1 MKRNLTYYFDILT
14 ILICVAGISL
24 SIFLINLG
32 IVMLLVRIFFIG
44 SWKEKLENIKSQK
57 KILLVLLS
65 FFFLHIIGLIWTD
78 NLSFG
83 FNELIRKIAFL
94 VVPVGIL
101 SMTDIKKE
109 IIKIGFGGYV
119 ISLFIGTIWG
129 IVNLLSTDYPNLRT
143 LIPSTSHIRFSLNL
157 VFAIL
162 VIAKLFSHNYKTLS
176 LAIKILSLSIIIW
189 FITYLILTQALTGIL
204 ILSLFLIIY
213 IPFLLIQKHK
223 NKISYIVLSLYIIAI
238 SLSCFWLAREY
249 KLFFTP
255 NKVYS
260 QPLLTKTPL
269 GNDYHNLKE
278 VKLIENGNYIYLMC
292 NFEELEASWK
302 ARTGEEIGENFNI
315 LLRYMN
321 SISPYKDAKR
331 FDELTDKDIEN
342 IKNGIANKAY
352 TEKFSLRGRLYKM
365 FYQMNS
371 FKETGQIVGSSE
383 LQRVELWRNS
393 IEIIKENF
401 LYGVGTGDFEKEFAD
416 NLCKSNSQLCN
427 SGYKSHNQYLNIF
440 VTFGLLGFILF
451 LFWII
456 YPPFKAQ
463 LSTNYFYLAFAFIVL
478 ISMLTED
485 TLDNIA
491 GRMFYIFFASVMLF
505 NSRTIKE
512 ITSSKV

>member
-1 MKRNLTYYFDILT
+1 MKKNFTCYFDLLT
-14 ILICVAGISL
+14 ILIIVAGISL

-32 IVMLLVRIFFIG
+32 IVMLVIRIFFIG
-44 SWKEKLENIKSQK
+44 SLKEKLENIKAHK
-57 KILLVLLS
+57 KILFVLLS
-65 FFFLHIIGLIWTD
+65 FYFLHITGLIWTG
-78 NLSFG
+78 NLNFG
-83 FNELIRKIAFL
+83 LNELVRKLAFL
-94 VVPVGIL
+94 VVPIGIL
-101 SMTDIKKE
+101 AISDIKKD
-109 IIKIGFGGYV
+109 IIKLGFLGY
-119 ISLFIGTIWG
+119 IITLFIGTIWG
-129 IVNLLSTDYPNLRT
+129 SVNLFSVDYPDLRN

-162 VIAKLFSHNYKTLS
+162 VMAKLFIDNFKTLS
-176 LAIKILSLSIIIW
+176 PKIRILTIILIVW
-189 FITYLILTQALTGIL
+189 FTTYLVLTQAITGIL
-204 ILSLFLIIY
+204 ILSLFLLIY
-213 IPFLLIQKHK
+213 IPYLLIQKHK
-223 NKISYIVLSLYIIAI
+223 NRISYIVLSLYILTI
-238 SLSCFWLAREY
+238 SLSCFWLVREY

-260 QPLLTKTPL
+260 KPLLAKTPL
-269 GNDYHNLKE
+269 GNDYLNLKD

-292 NFEELEASWK
+292 NYKEIEESWK
-302 ARTGEEIGENFNI
+302 KRTGEEIGEKFDI

-342 IKNGIANKAY
+342 IKNGIANKEY

-365 FYQMNS
+365 FYQFNS
-371 FKETGQIVGSSE
+371 YKETGQIVGSSE

-393 IEIIKENF
+393 FGIIKDNF
-401 LYGVGTGDFEKEFAD
+401 IIGVGTGDFEKVFAD

-427 SGYKSHNQYLNIF
+427 SGYKSHNQYLNVF
-440 VTFGLLGFILF
+440 VTFGILGLIIF

-456 YPPFKAQ
+456 YPPIIAK
-463 LSTNYFYLAFAFIVL
+463 LTKNYFYNAFAFIVL

-505 NSRTIKE
+505 NSKTIKE
-512 ITSSKV
+512 ITSFKD